1 MIVTTNIRLPE
12 EQWKALKI
20 MAVHAGTS
28 VSALLRQAIAQILS
42 APATGVAPAGSS
54 RSSGTAGRRERQ
66 DPFFDA
72 IGLGAGGPADDS
84 ARHDIY
90 LYPKK

>member
-1 MIVTTNIRLPE
+1 MIITTNIRLPE

-28 VSALLRQAIAQILS
+28 VSELLRRAIQGLLAGTS
-42 APATGVAPAGSS
+42 TPKAPAGP
-54 RSSGTAGRRERQ
+54 RNLKRVK

-72 IGLGAGGPADDS
+72 VGIGEGGPSDDS
-84 ARHDIY
+84 VRHDHY
-90 LYPKK
+90 LYGRK

>member
-1 MIVTTNIRLPE
+1 MIITTNIRLPE

-28 VSALLRQAIAQILS
+28 VSELLRRAVRGLLAGAS
-42 APATGVAPAGSS
+42 VPPAPKAPAGP
-54 RSSGTAGRRERQ
+54 RNLKRVK

-72 IGLGAGGPADDS
+72 VGIGEGGPSDDS
-84 ARHDIY
+84 VRHDRY
-90 LYPKK
+90 LYGRK